1 MLTFIFTM
9 RMVMK
14 LFISAQ
20 PKSPHPPPPPTVKQT
35 ATMPAFLLQRFNM
48 LSKYNNKFDCLI
60 GGGAEFVCAKVFI

>member
-1 MLTFIFTM
+1 M

-20 PKSPHPPPPPTVKQT
+20 PKSPHPPPSPTVKQK

-60 GGGAEFVCAKVFI
+60 GDSAEFVCAKVFI